1 MLVVV
6 SIVFVLTRLSGNPI
20 YLLLDVNATQ
30 RDQEILTRHLGLDKP
45 LPVQYGIYVMNV
57 AVGDFGNSIISRR
70 PVTEHIWERLPATV
84 ELGFVAMFLSV
95 LIGVPLGMYSAV
107 RRGGVLDTAARVFA
121 VLGQSMPTFWLGLM
135 LILFFGVV
143 LGVLPAGGRGG
154 LLHLVLPAF
163 TLGYFTSAAILRLT
177 RSAMLEVLGS
187 DYIKFARLKGL
198 HEQVVLWKHGLRN
211 ALLPV
216 VTFAVLLFVQF
227 LGGAVVTETVF
238 AWPGLGRL
246 ILESITTRDYPV
258 VQAGVLVLSALGL
271 SLPTILI
278 AVVMVA
284 VSEPSF
290 RNVVL
295 VIALLLWPRFA
306 RQVRGETLAIKE
318 HDFVALAVV
327 AGRSS
332 AWIIRRHIFPNVVP
346 TLLVIS
352 TLQVGYVILL
362 EGTLSFLGVGVPPP
376 NPAWGLMIADGRGF
390 LATAWWISLF
400 PGLAM
405 LLTILAVNL
414 MGDWLRDHLDPK
426 LRQLGRAAVLES
438 PATAPVGGIADEAP
452 GRSAPAGAEPSPSPW
467 RWDP

>member
-1 MLVVV
+1 MPVP
-6 SIVFVLTRLSGNPI
+6 RLSLPWFPGIVLAALVFTAVFAP
-20 YLLLDVNATQ
+20 YLAPHSPTDGDITQKSIPPVWMERGDREHPLGTDRFGRDVLSRIIWGSRISLLVSLVAIGVAGTFGT
-30 RDQEILTRHLGLDKP
+30 LLGL
-45 LPVQYGIYVMNV
+45 
-57 AVGDFGNSIISRR
+57 IS
-70 PVTEHIWERLPATV
+70 
-84 ELGFVAMFLSV
+84 G
-95 LIGVPLGMYSAV
+95 Y
-107 RRGGVLDTAARVFA
+107 
-121 VLGQSMPTFWLGLM
+121 
-135 LILFFGVV
+135 
-143 LGVLPAGGRGG
+143 RGG
-154 LLHLVLPAF
+154 LTDTVLM
-163 TLGYFTSAAILRLT
+163 RLT
-177 RSAMLEVLGS
+177 
-187 DYIKFARLKGL
+187 DI
-198 HEQVVLWKHGLRN
+198 
-211 ALLPV
+211 
-216 VTFAVLLFVQF
+216 
-227 LGGAVVTETVF
+227 
-238 AWPGLGRL
+238 
-246 ILESITTRDYPV
+246 
-258 VQAGVLVLSALGL
+258 GL

-278 AVVMVA
+278 AVVLVA

-306 RQVRGETLAIKE
+306 RQIRGETLAIKE

-405 LLTILAVNL
+405 LLTVLAVNL

-438 PATAPVGGIADEAP
+438 PATAPVGDAVQVAARGTPTARVEE
-452 GRSAPAGAEPSPSPW
+452 G
-467 RWDP
+467 

>member
-1 MLVVV
+1 VPAPRLALPWFPSVVLAALVFTAVFAPYLAPHSPTDGDITQKSIPPVWMERGDREHPLGTDRFGRDVLSRIIWGSRISLLV
-6 SIVFVLTRLSGNPI
+6 SLIAIGVAGTFGTL
-20 YLLLDVNATQ
+20 
-30 RDQEILTRHLGLDKP
+30 LGL
-45 LPVQYGIYVMNV
+45 VSGY
-57 AVGDFGNSIISRR
+57 
-70 PVTEHIWERLPATV
+70 
-84 ELGFVAMFLSV
+84 
-95 LIGVPLGMYSAV
+95 
-107 RRGGVLDTAARVFA
+107 
-121 VLGQSMPTFWLGLM
+121 
-135 LILFFGVV
+135 
-143 LGVLPAGGRGG
+143 RGG
-154 LLHLVLPAF
+154 L
-163 TLGYFTSAAILRLT
+163 TDTILMRLT
-177 RSAMLEVLGS
+177 
-187 DYIKFARLKGL
+187 DI
-198 HEQVVLWKHGLRN
+198 
-211 ALLPV
+211 
-216 VTFAVLLFVQF
+216 
-227 LGGAVVTETVF
+227 
-238 AWPGLGRL
+238 
-246 ILESITTRDYPV
+246 
-258 VQAGVLVLSALGL
+258 GL

-278 AVVMVA
+278 AVVLVA

-306 RQVRGETLAIKE
+306 RQIRGETLAIKE
-318 HDFVALAVV
+318 QDFVALAVV

-405 LLTILAVNL
+405 LLTVLAVNL

-438 PATAPVGGIADEAP
+438 PTTTAVGDMIDAAP
-452 GRSAPAGAEPSPSPW
+452 ARGAPAGVESSPSPW
-467 RWDP
+467 RSEP

>member
-1 MLVVV
+1 MPVP
-6 SIVFVLTRLSGNPI
+6 RLSLPWFPGIVLAALVFTAVFAP
-20 YLLLDVNATQ
+20 YLAPHSPTDGDITQKSIPPVWMERGDREHPLGTDRFGRDVLSRIIWGSRISLLVSLIAIGVAGTFGT
-30 RDQEILTRHLGLDKP
+30 LLGL
-45 LPVQYGIYVMNV
+45 
-57 AVGDFGNSIISRR
+57 IS
-70 PVTEHIWERLPATV
+70 
-84 ELGFVAMFLSV
+84 G
-95 LIGVPLGMYSAV
+95 Y
-107 RRGGVLDTAARVFA
+107 
-121 VLGQSMPTFWLGLM
+121 
-135 LILFFGVV
+135 
-143 LGVLPAGGRGG
+143 RGG
-154 LLHLVLPAF
+154 L
-163 TLGYFTSAAILRLT
+163 TDTILMRLT
-177 RSAMLEVLGS
+177 
-187 DYIKFARLKGL
+187 DI
-198 HEQVVLWKHGLRN
+198 
-211 ALLPV
+211 
-216 VTFAVLLFVQF
+216 
-227 LGGAVVTETVF
+227 
-238 AWPGLGRL
+238 
-246 ILESITTRDYPV
+246 
-258 VQAGVLVLSALGL
+258 GL

-278 AVVMVA
+278 AVVLVA

-306 RQVRGETLAIKE
+306 RQIRGETLAIKE

-405 LLTILAVNL
+405 LLTVLAVNL

-452 GRSAPAGAEPSPSPW
+452 GRSSPAGAERSPSPW
-467 RWDP
+467 DP